1 MKACSMPES
10 EDSARDPIS
19 KTRNEAR
26 RLLDLIKATP
36 TRYDRRELA
45 RRAFQMV
52 QFAMIAGA
60 EEEDR

>member
-1 MKACSMPES
+1 MPES
-10 EDSARDPIS
+10 ENGARDKNS

-36 TRYDRRELA
+36 TRHDRRDLA

-52 QFAMIAGA
+52 QFAMTTEG
-60 EEEDR
+60 EKDDR